1 MAAGRAGAAA
11 RKAKHEKLLAQ
22 LREVKDNIREPVIDG
37 VSKATDAGRV
47 PAAQASSAS
56 LQVVDTTG
64 HLESAG
70 AAKTGTMTDW
80 TPWVAGGIGLAG
92 FAWFLRERSRTVTV
106 ASQLPQ
112 PRPARLATLTPSM
125 TAKPQ
130 VLAAKPTISAAK
142 QLKTDPF
149 YME

>member
-80 TPWVAGGIGLAG
+80 TPWVAGGIGEEVMICNGIISRALRRSVHLRCLAG
-92 FAWFLRERSRTVTV
+92 H
-106 ASQLPQ
+106 P
-112 PRPARLATLTPSM
+112 
-125 TAKPQ
+125 
-130 VLAAKPTISAAK
+130 
-142 QLKTDPF
+142 
-149 YME
+149 